1 MKNGDLEKF
10 TDSEEKGLKT
20 VYNNF
25 EEETA
30 AKNNIVKWW
39 IIFKNRFC
47 ILLFIKLMKTRK
59 IRYRWIGLS
68 LTLCLPERYSVS
80 VKIYESETC

>member
-1 MKNGDLEKF
+1 MLSDSELLSIGQLLGIMKNGDLKEF

-30 AKNNIVKWW
+30 AKNNIVK
-39 IIFKNRFC
+39 
-47 ILLFIKLMKTRK
+47 
-59 IRYRWIGLS
+59 
-68 LTLCLPERYSVS
+68 
-80 VKIYESETC
+80 